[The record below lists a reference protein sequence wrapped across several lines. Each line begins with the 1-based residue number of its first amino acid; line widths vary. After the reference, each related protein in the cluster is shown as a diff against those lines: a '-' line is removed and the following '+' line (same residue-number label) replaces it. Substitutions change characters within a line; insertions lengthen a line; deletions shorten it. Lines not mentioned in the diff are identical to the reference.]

1 MSQGLITS
9 AEEVTEDATKVVTK
23 DVNLYSD
30 VTTPVTNVDTKDDT
44 LSAIADSKSDCSIK
58 LNQRQVSSE
67 YFALFAMISK
77 INPLIK

>member
-44 LSAIADSKSDCSIK
+44 LSAIAE

>member
-9 AEEVTEDATKVVTK
+9 AEEVTEDVTIVVTK

-44 LSAIADSKSDCSIK
+44 LSAIAE

>member
-44 LSAIADSKSDCSIK
+44 LSAIAE

-77 INPLIK
+77 INPVIK